1 MYNDNIDE
9 EDYEESE
16 PIEENKKTKVD
27 ELFDD
32 DYEEENT
39 RKRGKGKH
47 SK

>member
-1 MYNDNIDE
+1 MYEDNINE
-9 EDYEESE
+9 GDYEEIDQ
-16 PIEENKKTKVD
+16 IEENRKPKVD

-32 DYEEENT
+32 DYEQENT